1 MTNVREAFDQFL
13 RGLELTPSEQDKAAR
28 QQADL
33 RERLRR
39 QLAGVVRDVL
49 VGSYA
54 RKTAIR
60 PLNDIDVFIELDAT
74 QWAARRRA
82 APVLLLEDVQRS
94 LRACYGATA
103 PTTRIQG
110 RSVNIEFT
118 GTGIG
123 YDIIPAFIVSSPG
136 SGTIYEIPDRT
147 RQTWIKTN
155 PESHRQRC
163 VDANARAGGML
174 NRLIKAAKYWNR
186 GRATPA
192 GDKPLSSFHLEAMAY
207 HALPQAPQ
215 DERTGFLSVLR
226 SLQQAV
232 TQKCSDPAGLGPNLD
247 ATWTSAERQRAQA
260 ALADAV
266 SGASRAIACERAGD
280 HAQACQ
286 SWRALLG
293 PQFAV

>member
-1 MTNVREAFDQFL
+1 MANVREVFDLFL
-13 RGLELTPSEQDKAAR
+13 RGLELTSSEQDKAAR

-39 QLAGVVRDVL
+39 QLAGVVRDIL

-74 QWAARRRA
+74 QWAQRRKA
-82 APVLLLEDVQRS
+82 TPLLLLEDVQRA
-94 LRACYGATA
+94 LRACYGATPPA
-103 PTTRIQG
+103 TRIQG
-110 RSVNIEFT
+110 RSVNIDFA

-123 YDIIPAFIVSSPG
+123 YDIIPAFSVSSHG
-136 SGTIYEIPDRT
+136 TGTIYEIPDRT

-174 NRLIKAAKYWNR
+174 NRLVKAAKHWNR
-186 GRATPA
+186 GRATAA

-207 HALPQAPQ
+207 QALPQAPQ
-215 DERTGFLSVLR
+215 DERTGFLAVLR
-226 SLQQAV
+226 SLQQGV
-232 TQKCSDPAGLGPNLD
+232 TQKCPDPAGLGPDLD
-247 ATWTSAERQRAQA
+247 ATWTSTERQRAQA
-260 ALADAV
+260 ALAEAV
-266 SGASRAIACERAGD
+266 SSASRAIAWERAGD
-280 HAQACQ
+280 HAQASQ
-286 SWRALLG
+286 SWRALFG
-293 PQFAV
+293 SQFAV